1 MPVGFWHH
9 MEYKES
15 GFLMSLRAMQN
26 DLGSKLD
33 REWKLFG
40 MRSIDT
46 LMQKT
51 VPQWWHNQKRARL
64 YALASKEINQS
75 EKLL

>member
-1 MPVGFWHH
+1 MPIGFWHH

-15 GFLMSLRAMQN
+15 GFLISLRAKQN
-26 DLGSKLD
+26 DLGGKLD
-33 REWKLFG
+33 GAWKLFG

-51 VPQWWHNQKRARL
+51 VLQWWHNRKRARL
-64 YALASKEINQS
+64 YALASKEINQ
-75 EKLL
+75 